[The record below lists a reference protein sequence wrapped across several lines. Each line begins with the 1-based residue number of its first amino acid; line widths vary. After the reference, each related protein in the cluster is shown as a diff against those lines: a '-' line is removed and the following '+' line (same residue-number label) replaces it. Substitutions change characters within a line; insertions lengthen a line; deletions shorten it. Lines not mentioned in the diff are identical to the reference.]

1 MGHSPSKLFAIPY
14 KKNDKN
20 GVKGNTKNTKTE
32 FRDDKKI
39 DQIEF
44 DKEPPSLTFSV
55 LDAHRF
61 IEGRRFRIAKN
72 AAYTFPSDCKEAIRF
87 NESIKLMKRLFD
99 SNYSAP
105 VEKLLINGAKVLE
118 IGTSGGFWLTDMS
131 KQYSISTF
139 LGLDASTIFN
149 PECLPEN
156 CAFLEYNYFDEIPFP
171 EDIFDF
177 VFQQSISTSKF
188 RGNLFD
194 SHLNEI
200 CRVVKPG
207 GWIEIFGTTTEIVNA
222 GPATKTFVESMLK
235 CFHFNGLN
243 PNLVR
248 TFPSKL
254 KALKVTNIK
263 VVEIPFYLS
272 PDHPISRNKGQEL
285 LLATAES
292 LRVMIKLTVGYSD
305 EEYDVLIK
313 NIIAETETL
322 NMYTICIRTF
332 GKKSLDI
339 T

>member
-1 MGHSPSKLFAIPY
+1 MSNIIDM
-14 KKNDKN
+14 DKI
-20 GVKGNTKNTKTE
+20 KFIYYGNTKNNKTE
-32 FRDDKKI
+32 FRDDKKN

-72 AAYTFPSDCKEAIRF
+72 ATYTFPSDSKEAIRF

-139 LGLDASTIFN
+139 LGLDATTIFN
-149 PECLPEN
+149 PCLPEN

-171 EDIFDF
+171 E
-177 VFQQSISTSKF
+177 
-188 RGNLFD
+188 N
-194 SHLNEI
+194 
-200 CRVVKPG
+200 
-207 GWIEIFGTTTEIVNA
+207 
-222 GPATKTFVESMLK
+222 
-235 CFHFNGLN
+235 
-243 PNLVR
+243 
-248 TFPSKL
+248 L

-272 PDHPISRNKGQEL
+272 PNHPVSKNKGQEL

-305 EEYDVLIK
+305 EEYDILIK

>member
-1 MGHSPSKLFAIPY
+1 MGQSTSKFFG

-20 GVKGNTKNTKTE
+20 VAVKGNTYKDDRKN
-32 FRDDKKI
+32 

-44 DKEPPSLTFSV
+44 DKEPPTLTFSV
-55 LDAHRF
+55 IDAHRF
-61 IEGRRFRIAKN
+61 IEGRRFRIATN
-72 AAYTFPSDCKEAIRF
+72 VTYTFPSDCKEATRF
-87 NESIKLMKRLFD
+87 NESMKLMKRLFD
-99 SNYSAP
+99 SSYSTP

-131 KQYSISTF
+131 KQYPMSTF
-139 LGLDASTIFN
+139 LGLDTSTIFN

-171 EDIFDF
+171 ENH
-177 VFQQSISTSKF
+177 SISSSKF

-194 SHLNEI
+194 THLIEI
-200 CRVVKPG
+200 TRVVKPG
-207 GWIEIFGTTTEIVNA
+207 GWIEIFGTPSEIVNA

-248 TFPSKL
+248 TFPRKL
-254 KALKVTNIK
+254 KSLNIKNIK
-263 VVEIPFYLS
+263 VVEVPFYLS
-272 PDHPISRNKGQEL
+272 PNHPISKNKGQEL

-292 LRVMIKLTVGYSD
+292 LRVMIKLTVGYTD

-313 NIIAETETL
+313 NIIKETETL
-322 NMYTICIRTF
+322 NMYTVCVRTF
-332 GKKSLDI
+332 GQKSLDI